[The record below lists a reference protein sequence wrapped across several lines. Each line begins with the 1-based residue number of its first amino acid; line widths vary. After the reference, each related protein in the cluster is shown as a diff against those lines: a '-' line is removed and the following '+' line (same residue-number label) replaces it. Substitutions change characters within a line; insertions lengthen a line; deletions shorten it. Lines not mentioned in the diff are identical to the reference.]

1 MNNRWKYSNTTV
13 YNLGYHLIWT
23 TKYRRDVLTDEVSDR
38 MKVLL
43 NEKAVEMGC
52 EIENMEFMPDHV
64 HLFVKA
70 KPTLPPHFI
79 VQQFKGYTSRVLRG
93 EFKELRS
100 RIPSL
105 WTRSYY
111 VESVGNISE
120 ESIKKYIDNQKNA

>member
-52 EIENMEFMPDHV
+52 EIENMEFMRDHV

>member
-52 EIENMEFMPDHV
+52 EIEKDR
-64 HLFVKA
+64 K
-70 KPTLPPHFI
+70 
-79 VQQFKGYTSRVLRG
+79 
-93 EFKELRS
+93 
-100 RIPSL
+100 
-105 WTRSYY
+105 
-111 VESVGNISE
+111 SVV
-120 ESIKKYIDNQKNA
+120 